1 MIILIQN
8 NKTGEVETIRA
19 EDLGIG
25 IHENWSMISYTDDKG
40 VYICRTV
47 YHDKYYISCITV

>member
-19 EDLGIG
+19 DDLGIG
-25 IHENWSMISYTDDKG
+25 THENWSMISYTDDKG
-40 VYICRTV
+40 VYICRTI
-47 YHDKYYISCITV
+47 YHSDYYISCITV